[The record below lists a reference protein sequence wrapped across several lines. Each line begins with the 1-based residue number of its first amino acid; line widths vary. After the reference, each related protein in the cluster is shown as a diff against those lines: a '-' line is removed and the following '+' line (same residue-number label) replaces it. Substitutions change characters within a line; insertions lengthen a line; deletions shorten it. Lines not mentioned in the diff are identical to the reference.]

1 VARRVLFPTGS
12 DITASPQLNWIYI
25 SRQFLTV
32 YACARKHMYSHL
44 ALFPQDPISQQA
56 RSSTGYYSRQ
66 FLTVHACARKYIYS
80 HLALFPQ
87 DPISQPAR
95 SSTGYYSRQFLT
107 VYACA
112 RKYMYSHLALF
123 PQDPTSQSARSSTG
137 YISADSSSLCM
148 HVHANTYIAI
158 WLCSHRIRH
167 HSQLAAQLD
176 IYQPF
181 GFCSQIV
188 CMLQRHWYCSQDRA
202 GRSRHIFRPDSFT

>member
-95 SSTGYYSRQFLT
+95 SSTGY
-107 VYACA
+107 
-112 RKYMYSHLALF
+112 
-123 PQDPTSQSARSSTG
+123 
-137 YISADSSSLCM
+137 ISADSSSLCM
-148 HVHANTYIAI
+148 RVHANTCIAI
-158 WLCSHRIRH
+158 WLCFHRIRH

-176 IYQPF
+176 IYQPTVPH
-181 GFCSQIV
+181 CACMCTQI
-188 CMLQRHWYCSQDRA
+188 
-202 GRSRHIFRPDSFT
+202 HI